1 MGILPGVL
9 RLWNWVAYYF
19 LPKNITKIDHLPLAN
34 RQKNPELFLSTK
46 SYWLF
51 EKTSTVPPTNERHG
65 AEIKTISKAWAL
77 LYAPTTVEKVFSPQT
92 PLRDNRQNLQ
102 QQISRKKNHFSFPT
116 DRSRAQ
122 LAEQEEGPPASR
134 FHSSCHS
141 QCGGA
146 AGLRAG
152 GGGDCLLPNLPPMF
166 VAKKTIAHHNAEFF
180 LHTPLSVKMPERY
193 RGAREIYW

>member
-34 RQKNPELFLSTK
+34 RKKTP
-46 SYWLF
+46 SYLYLPNRIDCLR
-51 EKTSTVPPTNERHG
+51 KQVQVPTNETRSRDKDNFQSVSPTICTYYCG
-65 AEIKTISKAWAL
+65 EGLLPANSAQRQQTKPATTDLAE
-77 LYAPTTVEKVFSPQT
+77 
-92 PLRDNRQNLQ
+92 
-102 QQISRKKNHFSFPT
+102 KKNHFFST

-122 LAEQEEGPPASR
+122 LAEQEGPPAAR